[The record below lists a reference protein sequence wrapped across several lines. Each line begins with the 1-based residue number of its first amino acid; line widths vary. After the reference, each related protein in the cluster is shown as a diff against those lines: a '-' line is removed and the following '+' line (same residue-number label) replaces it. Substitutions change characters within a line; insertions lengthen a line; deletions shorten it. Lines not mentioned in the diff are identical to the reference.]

1 MNISELTI
9 GHIGQRIQVEDKK
22 RQTWVT
28 GTLFGILVE
37 TDKIDT
43 YTIDAVNY
51 EPGIGRRYI
60 TIDIGFQVRV
70 ALSEEATFIL
80 EGEK

>member
-22 RQTWVT
+22 RQTQVS
-28 GTLFGILVE
+28 GTLFGICVE
-37 TDKIDT
+37 TDKLDSSTIMSIDEEPFVGQT
-43 YTIDAVNY
+43 YL
-51 EPGIGRRYI
+51 RL
-60 TIDIGFQVRV
+60 DIGFQERV